1 MQNKK
6 MQKSFSYLDTIKTTE
21 KSFIKVKYCRL
32 RFPRITPRHDR
43 VLGLLPMLELLGIP
57 NAEDD
62 TTSAW
67 KLTALFNPPI
77 LRGCIKALCLRHIY
91 DWCGNLLR
99 RGAAAAVYIAAATMH
114 APQCTL
120 QRPHF
125 FFFCGRNMSQ
135 ERRNPR
141 NARRLRYVDCVGIM
155 AQCK

>member
-6 MQKSFSYLDTIKTTE
+6 MQKSFSYLYTIKKTE
-21 KSFIKVKYCRL
+21 KSFVKVKYCRS

-43 VLGLLPMLELLGIP
+43 VLGLLPMLELLGIL

-67 KLTALFNPPI
+67 KSTALFNPPI

-99 RGAAAAVYIAAATMH
+99 LQCGAAVRCCSPRAAVYIAAA
-114 APQCTL
+114 AY
-120 QRPHF
+120 
-125 FFFCGRNMSQ
+125 MSQ
-135 ERRNPR
+135 ELWR
-141 NARRLRYVDCVGIM
+141 NAQIRGLRYVDCVTWI
-155 AQCK
+155 AASK